1 MNLEPNKDFGFLRAG
16 GPDLGRERPGNKPS
30 EEEGAR
36 TVSASIDAFMTITLP
51 SGPLTPNV
59 FFPRRS
65 LQPQTQVS
73 PDFEQNV
80 QRLLWALLSGGCDP
94 PVERNSKGQ
103 AIFLALGVPDLSQF
117 LNLLKVVGAFENLMK
132 TIESFL

>member
-1 MNLEPNKDFGFLRAG
+1 MNLESNKDFGFLRAG

-36 TVSASIDAFMTITLP
+36 TVFLSIDAFMIITLP

-59 FFPRRS
+59 FFPGKP

-73 PDFEQNV
+73 PDFEQKL
-80 QRLLWALLSGGCDP
+80 QRPCFQEAVTLLWKEIGKD
-94 PVERNSKGQ
+94 RQ
-103 AIFLALGVPDLSQF
+103 
-117 LNLLKVVGAFENLMK
+117 
-132 TIESFL
+132 SF